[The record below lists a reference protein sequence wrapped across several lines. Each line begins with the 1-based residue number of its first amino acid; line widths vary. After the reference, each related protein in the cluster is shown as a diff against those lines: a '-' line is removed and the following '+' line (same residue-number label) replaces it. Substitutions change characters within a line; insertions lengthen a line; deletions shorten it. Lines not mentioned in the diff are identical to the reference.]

1 MADKLSLLFRR
12 GTIDQILAGDKI
24 VPGAVSF
31 CTDEPGIYL
40 DLTDAEAAGGA
51 KRVRV
56 GDFITVASFDDIKA
70 QAANAADPDKAFSEH
85 CLYYSIKENAL
96 MKYNKATK
104 QFIVINDLTDVKAS
118 IKANNDAIISNDA
131 DILKLQNDLA
141 QEITDRIDAVAEL
154 GNRLDALVGGE
165 GDELSLAGLS
175 AALAA
180 EISAREDADESH
192 NSRITAA
199 QAKADTNETKI
210 AQLNTLVGAL
220 PDGVSGTIVQY
231 IAAQV
236 LAEKTRAEGIEAGLR
251 TDVNNHGVAIADN
264 TAAITAETA
273 RATAAEAANAA
284 AAKDAMD
291 KATANATAI
300 TNEANK
306 AREEEGKLN
315 TKITNLENTHS
326 AYETSVNG
334 ELSSVKADLATTTN
348 TANDAKAKAT
358 ANETAIANEKSAREQ
373 AVEAVANDLAD
384 YKDYVAEELEKVE
397 ENIGLANAATAKVA
411 ENLAQEITRAQ
422 GKEKDLGDA
431 IAEVNTALNTEKTD
445 RANADDALGKR
456 IDNVVSNLS
465 GEAGKVS
472 TLQSD
477 VSTLKGKVTDLEQ
490 FASEADKA
498 MDAEAQA
505 RAKADAD
512 LDDLIKAEAAKAR
525 EEEGKLSSAIA
536 AEATNRA
543 TAITNALAT
552 AAADAKAKDDALLEL
567 INQNMAAANSMTF
580 KGQVSSYNDI
590 PATGNCAG
598 DTYVVINAFGAAD
611 SEPQI
616 GDLLV
621 IEADQ
626 AAGASFAD
634 AAAKKAAVI
643 WVKTGYSTFND
654 PKLVV
659 EDAKVKMKSHLGE
672 VLGTVAVN
680 STSDNIVANITGSGS
695 DATINVSF
703 VWGSF

>member
-70 QAANAADPDKAFSEH
+70 QATAAADPDKAFSEH

-96 MKYNKATK
+96 MKYNKTTK

-131 DILKLQNDLA
+131 DILKLQQDLA
-141 QEITDRIDAVAEL
+141 KEVSDRVDAVAEL
-154 GNRLDALVGGE
+154 GNRLDNLLGGE
-165 GDELSLAGLS
+165 GDELSLASLG
-175 AALAA
+175 AALAD
-180 EISAREDADESH
+180 EIAAREDADESH
-192 NSRITAA
+192 DSRITAA
-199 QAKADTNETKI
+199 QAKADTNEDKI
-210 AQLNTLVGAL
+210 ADLNALVGAL
-220 PDGVSGTIVQY
+220 PEGVSGTIVQY

-251 TDVNNHGVAIADN
+251 TDVNNHGTAIADN
-264 TAAITAETA
+264 TAAITGEIA
-273 RATAAEAANAA
+273 RATAAEAANAT
-284 AAKDAMD
+284 AAKNAMD
-291 KATANATAI
+291 KATENATAI
-300 TNEANK
+300 ANEAAK

-315 TKITNLENTHS
+315 TKITNLENTHN

-334 ELSSVKADLATTTN
+334 ELSTVKANLATTTN
-348 TANDAKAKAT
+348 TANDAKAKAL
-358 ANETAIANEKSAREQ
+358 ANETAIANEKTAREQ
-373 AVEAVANDLAD
+373 AVLAVANDLAG
-384 YKDYVAEELEKVE
+384 YKGEVTEDIEKVN

-411 ENLAQEITRAQ
+411 EDLAKEVARAEA
-422 GKEKDLGDA
+422 KEKDLGDA
-431 IAEVNTALNTEKTD
+431 IAEANTALNTEKSD
-445 RANADDALGKR
+445 RASADEALGKR
-456 IDNVVSNLS
+456 IDNVVNNLS

-472 TLQSD
+472 TLQTD
-477 VSTLKGKVTDLEQ
+477 VGTLKDKVTNLEG
-490 FASEADKA
+490 FAADAEEA

-505 RAKADAD
+505 RTKADAD
-512 LDDLIKAEAAKAR
+512 LQDLIEAEAAEAR
-525 EEEGKLSSAIA
+525 KQEGLLSSAIA

-626 AAGASFAD
+626 AADSSFAD

-680 STSDNIVANITGSGS
+680 STSENIVADITGSGS

-703 VWGSF
+703 VWGTF

>member
-70 QAANAADPDKAFSEH
+70 QATAAADPDKAFSEH

-141 QEITDRIDAVAEL
+141 KEVTDRTNAVADL

-175 AALAA
+175 AALAD
-180 EISAREDADESH
+180 EIAAREDADESH

-199 QAKADTNETKI
+199 QAKADTNEGKI
-210 AQLNTLVGAL
+210 ADLNALVGAL
-220 PDGVSGTIVQY
+220 PEGVSGTIVQY
-231 IAAQV
+231 IVAQV
-236 LAEKTRAEGIEAGLR
+236 LDEKTRAEGIEAGLR
-251 TDVNNHGVAIADN
+251 TDVNGHSTAIADN

-273 RATAAEAANAA
+273 RATAAEAANAT

-300 TNEANK
+300 ANEAAK

-315 TKITNLENTHS
+315 TKITNLENAHN

-348 TANDAKAKAT
+348 TANDAKAKAL
-358 ANETAIANEKSAREQ
+358 ANESAIATEKQAREQ

-384 YKDYVAEELEKVE
+384 YKDEVAEDIEKVN

-411 ENLAQEITRAQ
+411 EDLAKEVTRAQ

-431 IAEVNTALNTEKTD
+431 IAEANTALNTEKTD
-445 RANADDALGKR
+445 RANADKALGER
-456 IDNVVSNLS
+456 IDNVVNNLS

-477 VSTLKGKVTDLEQ
+477 VSTLKTKVTDLEA
-490 FASEADKA
+490 FALEADQA

-505 RAKADAD
+505 RAKADSD
-512 LDDLIKAEAAKAR
+512 LEDLIEAEAKKAR

-680 STSDNIVANITGSGS
+680 STSENIVANITGSGS

-703 VWGSF
+703 VWGTF

>member
-70 QAANAADPDKAFSEH
+70 QATAAADPDKAFSEH

-96 MKYNKATK
+96 MKYNKTTK
-104 QFIVINDLTDVKAS
+104 QFIVINDLTDVKTS
-118 IKANNDAIISNDA
+118 IQDNKDAIIANDA
-131 DILKLQNDLA
+131 DILTLQNNLA
-141 QEITDRIDAVAEL
+141 QEITDRTNAIADL
-154 GNRLDALVGGE
+154 DNRLDALVGGE
-165 GDELSLAGLS
+165 GDELSLASLS
-175 AALAA
+175 AALDA
-180 EISAREDADESH
+180 EKQAREDADESH
-192 NSRITAA
+192 DSRITAA
-199 QAKADTNETKI
+199 QAKADTNEGKI
-210 AQLNTLVGAL
+210 ADLNTLVGAL
-220 PDGVSGTIVQY
+220 PEGVSGTIVQF
-231 IAAQV
+231 IVNQV
-236 LAEKTRAEGIEAGLR
+236 LTEKTRAEGIEAGLR
-251 TDVNNHGVAIADN
+251 TDVNNNSTAIAN
-264 TAAITAETA
+264 NASAITAETA
-273 RATAAEAANAA
+273 RATAAEAANAT
-284 AAKDAMD
+284 AAKNAMD
-291 KATANATAI
+291 KATENATAI

-315 TKITNLENTHS
+315 TKITNLENAHS

-334 ELSSVKADLATTTN
+334 ELSKVKADLATTTN

-358 ANETAIANEKSAREQ
+358 ANETAIATEKSDREQ
-373 AVEAVANDLAD
+373 AVLAVANDLAN
-384 YKDYVAEELEKVE
+384 YKNEVAEEIEKVD

-411 ENLAQEITRAQ
+411 EDLAKEVARAE

-431 IAEVNTALNTEKTD
+431 IAEANTALNTEKTD
-445 RANADDALGKR
+445 RANADVELGKR

-465 GEAGKVS
+465 GEASKVS
-472 TLQSD
+472 ALQGD
-477 VSTLKGKVTDLEQ
+477 VGTLKTKVSDLET
-490 FASEADKA
+490 FASNTNKA

-505 RAKADAD
+505 RAKAD
-512 LDDLIKAEAAKAR
+512 DDLQDLIEAEAAEAR
-525 EEEGKLSSAIA
+525 KQEGLLSSAIA

-598 DTYVVINAFGAAD
+598 DTYVVVEAFGLAD
-611 SEPQI
+611 SEPQR

-680 STSDNIVANITGSGS
+680 STSENIVADITGSGS

-703 VWGSF
+703 VWGTF

>member
-70 QAANAADPDKAFSEH
+70 QATAAADPDKAFSEH

-96 MKYNKATK
+96 MKYNKTTK

-131 DILKLQNDLA
+131 DILKLQQDLVK
-141 QEITDRIDAVAEL
+141 EVSDRVDAVAKL
-154 GNRLDALVGGE
+154 GNRLDDLVGGE

-180 EISAREDADESH
+180 EVAAREDADSSH

-210 AQLNTLVGAL
+210 TQLNTLVGAL
-220 PDGVSGTIVQY
+220 PEGVSGTIVQY
-231 IAAQV
+231 IVAQV

-251 TDVNNHGVAIADN
+251 TDVTNHGTAIADN
-264 TAAITAETA
+264 TTAITAETA

-300 TNEANK
+300 TNEAAK

-315 TKITNLENTHS
+315 TKITNLENAHN

-334 ELSSVKADLATTTN
+334 ELASVKADLATTTN
-348 TANDAKAKAT
+348 TANDAKEKAL
-358 ANETAIANEKSAREQ
+358 ANESAINTEKQAREQ
-373 AVEAVANDLAD
+373 AVLAVANDLAD
-384 YKDYVAEELEKVE
+384 YKDEVAEDIEKVN
-397 ENIGLANAATAKVA
+397 ENIGLANAATAKVEEDLAKEVARA
-411 ENLAQEITRAQ
+411 EA
-422 GKEKDLGDA
+422 KEKDLGDA
-431 IAEVNTALNTEKTD
+431 IAEANTALNTEKSD

-477 VSTLKGKVTDLEQ
+477 VSTLKTKVSNLEE
-490 FASEADKA
+490 FAADTNKA
-498 MDAEAQA
+498 MDTEAQA
-505 RAKADAD
+505 RAKADSD
-512 LDDLIKAEAAKAR
+512 LEDLIEAEATEAR
-525 EEEGKLSSAIA
+525 KQEGILSAAIA

-590 PATGNCAG
+590 PATGNSAG
-598 DTYVVINAFGAAD
+598 DTYVVVNAFGAAD

-680 STSDNIVANITGSGS
+680 STSDNIVADITGSGS

-703 VWGSF
+703 VWGTF

>member
-70 QAANAADPDKAFSEH
+70 QATAAADPDKAFSEH

-96 MKYNKATK
+96 MKYNKTTK

-131 DILKLQNDLA
+131 DILKLQQDLA
-141 QEITDRIDAVAEL
+141 QEVSDRVDAVAEL
-154 GNRLDALVGGE
+154 GNRLDNLVGGE
-165 GDELSLAGLS
+165 GDELSLAGLI

-180 EISAREDADESH
+180 EVAAREDADESH
-192 NSRITAA
+192 DSRITAA
-199 QAKADTNETKI
+199 QAKADTNEGKI
-210 AQLNTLVGAL
+210 NQINALVGAL
-220 PDGVSGTIVQY
+220 PEGVSGTIVQY

-236 LAEKTRAEGIEAGLR
+236 LAEKTRAEGIEASLR
-251 TDVNNHGVAIADN
+251 TDVNNHGTAIADN
-264 TAAITAETA
+264 TAAITGEIA
-273 RATAAEAANAA
+273 RATAAEAANATA
-284 AAKDAMD
+284 AQNAME

-300 TNEANK
+300 TEEAAK

-315 TKITNLENTHS
+315 TKITNLENAHN

-334 ELSSVKADLATTTN
+334 ELASVKADLATTTN
-348 TANDAKAKAT
+348 TANDAKTKAL
-358 ANETAIANEKSAREQ
+358 ANESAIATEKSAREQ
-373 AVEAVANDLAD
+373 AVLAVANDLAG
-384 YKDYVAEELEKVE
+384 YKDEVAEDIEKVN

-411 ENLAQEITRAQ
+411 EDLAKEVARAEA
-422 GKEKDLGDA
+422 KEKDLGDA
-431 IAEVNTALNTEKTD
+431 IAEANTALNTEKSD

-477 VSTLKGKVTDLEQ
+477 VGTLKTKVSDLEE
-490 FASEADKA
+490 FAADTNEA

-505 RAKADAD
+505 RAKADSD
-512 LDDLIKAEAAKAR
+512 LEDLIEAEAAKAR

-567 INQNMAAANSMTF
+567 INKNMAAANSMTF

-590 PATGNCAG
+590 PATGNKAG

-626 AAGASFAD
+626 AAGSSFAD
-634 AAAKKAAVI
+634 AAAKKAGVI

-680 STSDNIVANITGSGS
+680 STSENIVADITGSGS

-703 VWGSF
+703 VWGTF

>member
-70 QAANAADPDKAFSEH
+70 QATAAADPDKAFSEH

-96 MKYNKATK
+96 MKYNKTTK
-104 QFIVINDLTDVKAS
+104 QFIVINDLTDVKTS
-118 IKANNDAIISNDA
+118 IQDNKDAIIANDA
-131 DILKLQNDLA
+131 DILTLQNNLA
-141 QEITDRIDAVAEL
+141 QEITDRTNAIADL
-154 GNRLDALVGGE
+154 DNRLDALVGGE
-165 GDELSLAGLS
+165 GDELSLASLS
-175 AALAA
+175 AALDA
-180 EISAREDADESH
+180 EKQAREDADESH
-192 NSRITAA
+192 DSRITAA
-199 QAKADTNETKI
+199 QAKADTNEGKI
-210 AQLNTLVGAL
+210 ADLNTLVGAL
-220 PDGVSGTIVQY
+220 PEGVSGTIVQF
-231 IAAQV
+231 IVNQV
-236 LAEKTRAEGIEAGLR
+236 LTEKTRAEGIEAGLR
-251 TDVNNHGVAIADN
+251 TDVNNNSTAIAN
-264 TAAITAETA
+264 NASAITAETA
-273 RATAAEAANAA
+273 RATAAEAANAT
-284 AAKDAMD
+284 AAKNAMD
-291 KATANATAI
+291 KATENATAI

-315 TKITNLENTHS
+315 TKITNLENAHS

-334 ELSSVKADLATTTN
+334 ELSKVKADLATTTN

-358 ANETAIANEKSAREQ
+358 ANETAIATEKSDREQ
-373 AVEAVANDLAD
+373 AVLAVANDLAN
-384 YKDYVAEELEKVE
+384 YKNEVTEEIEKVD

-411 ENLAQEITRAQ
+411 EDLAKEVARAE

-431 IAEVNTALNTEKTD
+431 IAEANTALNTEKTD
-445 RANADDALGKR
+445 RANADVELGKR

-465 GEAGKVS
+465 GEASKVS
-472 TLQSD
+472 ALQGD
-477 VSTLKGKVTDLEQ
+477 VGTLKTKVSDLET
-490 FASEADKA
+490 FASNTNKA

-505 RAKADAD
+505 RAKAD
-512 LDDLIKAEAAKAR
+512 DDLQDLIEAEVAEARKQ
-525 EEEGKLSSAIA
+525 EGLLSSAIA

-598 DTYVVINAFGAAD
+598 DTYVVVEAFGLAD
-611 SEPQI
+611 SEPQR

-680 STSDNIVANITGSGS
+680 STSENIVADITGSGS

-703 VWGSF
+703 VWGTF